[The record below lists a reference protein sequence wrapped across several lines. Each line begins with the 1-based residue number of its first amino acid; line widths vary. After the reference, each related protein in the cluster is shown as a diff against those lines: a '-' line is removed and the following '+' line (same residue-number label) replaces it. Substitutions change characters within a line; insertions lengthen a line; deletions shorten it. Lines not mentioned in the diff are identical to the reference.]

1 MRESNVNK
9 PWLAVVSIMAA
20 LSTMLYYPVI
30 HLLNVIGVSIPTVTY
45 TYYNYAVF
53 GCSVICSAFYLFK
66 VNKGKVSTKASRG
79 LLLFVLITL
88 IYLVFGVFVP
98 EDNTYFTYF
107 ILWALPALCVGTFL
121 PSLENH
127 MLPKILEILSFM
139 MCLAAFLA
147 SRQYL
152 SLGIAHLNTLNFGG
166 TNYQGLSYT
175 AAFCIGLELFFVF
188 IAPQEC
194 HFLFFAGTFGKIC
207 EIGVSIGAVFAVLVS
222 GGRGGLLVVVL
233 DIIIFLFLLRKKNE
247 LSSRSTHIV
256 RIFIVLLVLVFVF
269 IFIRNFVDNGNALV
283 SDSMSRLL
291 SFLNFTSG
299 DLTNPTGGRMGIF
312 GRSSVYAE
320 SIEVIK
326 NSPVIGSGIFNMKAT
341 NGMPYPHNI
350 ILETWIHAGFLY
362 MVLWV
367 GIFISLWRKGATI
380 ATKSIGHSWILFIL
394 SYATIFLSVSGTY
407 LWCSELWFLIGVLFS
422 FYSDAVAEVNKEQY
436 E

>member
-1 MRESNVNK
+1 
-9 PWLAVVSIMAA
+9 MAA

-30 HLLNVIGVSIPTVTY
+30 HLLNVIGVSVPTVTY
-45 TYYNYAVF
+45 TYYNYAIF
-53 GCSVICSAFYLFK
+53 GCSVICSLFYLLRVK
-66 VNKGKVSTKASRG
+66 KGKVSNKASRG
-79 LLLFVLITL
+79 LLLFILIPL
-88 IYLVFGVFVP
+88 IYLAFGMFVP
-98 EDNTYFTYF
+98 EENSYFTYF
-107 ILWALPALCVGTFL
+107 FLWALPALCVGTFL

-127 MLPKILEILSFM
+127 TLPKILEILSFL

-147 SRQYL
+147 SLQYL

-188 IAPQEC
+188 LAPQEY
-194 HFLFFAGTFGKIC
+194 HSLFFAGTFGKIC
-207 EIGVSIGAVFAVLVS
+207 EIGVSIGAAFAVLVS

-247 LSSRSTHIV
+247 LSSWSTHVV
-256 RIFIVLLVLVFVF
+256 RIFIVLLVLVFAFVF
-269 IFIRNFVDNGNALV
+269 TRNFDDNKNAIV
-283 SDSMSRLL
+283 SDSMNRLL
-291 SFLNFTSG
+291 SFLNFRSG
-299 DLTNPTGGRMGIF
+299 DLTNPAGGKMGIF
-312 GRSSVYAE
+312 GRSNIYAE

-326 NSPVIGSGIFNMKAT
+326 NSPIIGSGIFNMKAT
-341 NGMPYPHNI
+341 NGMPYPHNF

-380 ATKSIGHSWILFIL
+380 ASKSIEHSWILFIL
-394 SYATIFLSVSGTY
+394 SYVTVFLSVSGTY

-422 FYSDAVAEVNKEQY
+422 FYSNTVTEVNKEQY
-436 E
+436 V